1 MAERVAL
8 YPGSFDP
15 ITMGHVDI
23 VRRGLA
29 VFDRLVVAIAVNPRK
44 TPTFTEAERVAL
56 IQASFPGEASQR
68 AVAEQ
73 SELAE
78 GSPPA
83 AERRDNPSDS
93 LPVSAA
99 GGRIEVVTFTGL
111 LVDYC
116 RQRGITTVLRGLRA
130 VSDFEFE
137 FQLASMNRRLTGAV
151 DYIFMMTSEEHYYIS
166 SSLVREVAYNGGD
179 VTGMVPEPVNEAL
192 RRRFAHGPGKI
203 PEPGATPARG

>member
-23 VRRGLA
+23 VRRGLV
-29 VFDRLVVAIAVNPRK
+29 VFDRVVVAIAVNPRK
-44 TPTFTEAERVAL
+44 TPTFTEEERVAL
-56 IQASFPGEASQR
+56 IQASFPGE
-68 AVAEQ
+68 
-73 SELAE
+73 
-78 GSPPA
+78 P
-83 AERRDNPSDS
+83 
-93 LPVSAA
+93 
-99 GGRIEVVTFTGL
+99 RIEVVTFTGL

-116 RQRGITTVLRGLRA
+116 RKRGITTVLRGLRA

-192 RRRFAHGPGKI
+192 RRRFPKA
-203 PEPGATPARG
+203 